1 MFIKLLKHAFVAC
14 ACVYTLN
21 AQETQ
26 NISLQACIEIAL
38 THNLDLKAAGLRAET
53 ETIQFKQSRNAL
65 LPSINANYNL
75 GLSNGRSIDPFTNS
89 YVNEELTYSNA
100 GLSINT
106 TIFDGFRIL
115 NTLKQNSLNKAA
127 AEMEIEEARQN
138 LVLDVTLSFL
148 QVLNFRELVKLAET
162 RLITSKEQLNRLH
175 KLQEE
180 ETGDPV
186 AYHDLQGQVALDQT
200 AVNDAKNSLN
210 NALADLKFLL
220 NTERPIEA
228 SQLVLL
234 LDLEPRS
241 DTADAVYEAALH
253 NLAAIKAKELREEA
267 AAKGVAVARAQYA
280 PQISLFANFGTNY
293 SSAARLFEDAGTQ
306 TVQTGDFVSIAG
318 IDYAVF
324 TQEGLFEASP
334 ISYTDQFNNNL
345 NSAAGV
351 SVSIPIFNG
360 FQAKNAVQ
368 LQKVNR
374 DQASV
379 ILEQTKRALKQNITR
394 AYNDLDAAYSNYQ
407 FLEAQVE
414 AYEESFRINEVKF
427 NLGVSTSVAYI
438 TSKNNLDNARIN
450 LTNAR
455 YAYLLTSRILDYYS
469 GRIAM

>member
-1 MFIKLLKHAFVAC
+1 M
-14 ACVYTLN
+14 
-21 AQETQ
+21 
-26 NISLQACIEIAL
+26 
-38 THNLDLKAAGLRAET
+38 
-53 ETIQFKQSRNAL
+53 
-65 LPSINANYNL
+65 
-75 GLSNGRSIDPFTNS
+75 
-89 YVNEELTYSNA
+89 NEELTYSNA

-106 TIFDGFRIL
+106 ILFDGFRIL
-115 NTLKQNSLNKAA
+115 NTLKQNRLNKAA

-138 LVLDVTLSFL
+138 IVLDVTLNFL

-162 RLITSKEQLNRLH
+162 RLITSKEQLNRLQ
-175 KLQEE
+175 KLREE

-186 AYHDLQGQVALDQT
+186 AYHDLQGQVALDQS
-200 AVNDAKNSLN
+200 AVNDANNSLN
-210 NALADLKFLL
+210 NALTDLKFLL
-220 NTERPIEA
+220 NTARSIEA

-234 LDLEPRS
+234 LDFEPREKTV
-241 DTADAVYEAALH
+241 DGVYEAALH
-253 NLAAIKAKELREEA
+253 NLAAVKAKELREEA
-267 AAKGVAVARAQYA
+267 AAKGVAVARAQYT

-293 SSAARLFEDAGTQ
+293 SSAARLFQDAGTQ
-306 TVQTGDFVSIAG
+306 TVKTGDFVTVAG
-318 IDYAVF
+318 TDYAVF
-324 TQEGLFEASP
+324 TQEGLFDALP

-379 ILEQTKRALKQNITR
+379 VLEQTKRALKQNISKTY
-394 AYNDLDAAYSNYQ
+394 ADLQAASKNYH
-407 FLEAQVE
+407 FLEDQVR

-455 YAYLLTSRILDYYS
+455 YAYLLTSRVLDYYS
-469 GRIAM
+469 GVIPF

>member
-1 MFIKLLKHAFVAC
+1 MLIKLLKHAFVAC

-106 TIFDGFRIL
+106 TLFDGFRIL

-127 AEMEIEEARQN
+127 AEREIEEARQN
-138 LVLDVTLSFL
+138 LVLDVTLNFL

-162 RLITSKEQLNRLH
+162 RLITSKEQLNRLQ
-175 KLQEE
+175 KLREE

-186 AYHDLQGQVALDQT
+186 AYHDLQGQVALDQS
-200 AVNDAKNSLN
+200 AVNDANSSLN
-210 NALADLKFLL
+210 NALTDLKFLL
-220 NTERPIEA
+220 NTERSIQA
-228 SQLVLL
+228 SQLILL
-234 LDLEPRS
+234 LDFEPREKTV
-241 DTADAVYEAALH
+241 DGVYEAALRH
-253 NLAAIKAKELREEA
+253 LASVKAKELREEA
-267 AAKGVAVARAQYA
+267 AAKGVAVARAQYT

-293 SSAARLFEDAGTQ
+293 SSAARLFQDAGTQ
-306 TVQTGDFVSIAG
+306 TVQTGDFVTVAG
-318 IDYAVF
+318 ADYAVF
-324 TQEGLFEASP
+324 TQEGLFDALP

-368 LQKVNR
+368 LQNVNH

-379 ILEQTKRALKQNITR
+379 VLEQTKRALKQNISKTY
-394 AYNDLDAAYSNYQ
+394 ADLQAASKNYH
-407 FLEAQVE
+407 FLEDQVR

-455 YAYLLTSRILDYYS
+455 YAYLLTSRVLDYYS
-469 GRIAM
+469 GVIPF

>member
-1 MFIKLLKHAFVAC
+1 MFIKSLKLAFIAC
-14 ACVYTLN
+14 ACSYTLN

-26 NISLQACIEIAL
+26 NISLQECVEIAL
-38 THNLDLKAAGLRAET
+38 AHNLDLKAAGLRAET

-65 LPSINANYNL
+65 LPSVNANYNL
-75 GLSNGRSIDPFTNS
+75 GFSNGRSIDPFTNS

-100 GLSINT
+100 GLSIIKT
-106 TIFDGFRIL
+106 LFDGFIIL
-115 NTLKQNSLNKAA
+115 NTLKQNRLNMAA

-138 LVLDVTLSFL
+138 LVLDVTLNFL

-162 RLITSKEQLNRLH
+162 RLITSKEQLNRLQ
-175 KLQEE
+175 KLQDE

-186 AYHDLQGQVALDQT
+186 AYHDLQGQVALDQS
-200 AVNDAKNSLN
+200 AVNDANSSLN
-210 NALADLKFLL
+210 NALTDLKFLL
-220 NTERPIEA
+220 NTERSIQA
-228 SQLVLL
+228 SQLILL
-234 LDLEPRS
+234 LDFEPREK
-241 DTADAVYEAALH
+241 TADGVYEAALRH
-253 NLAAIKAKELREEA
+253 LASVKAKELREEA
-267 AAKGVAVARAQYA
+267 AAKGVAVARAQYT

-293 SSAARLFEDAGTQ
+293 SSAARLFQDAGTQ
-306 TVQTGDFVSIAG
+306 TVQTGDFVTVTG
-318 IDYAVF
+318 TDYAVF
-324 TQEGLFEASP
+324 TQEGLFDALP

-379 ILEQTKRALKQNITR
+379 VLEQTKRALKQNISKTY
-394 AYNDLDAAYSNYQ
+394 ADLQAASKNYH
-407 FLEAQVE
+407 FLEDQVR

-455 YAYLLTSRILDYYS
+455 YAYLL
-469 GRIAM
+469 